1 MNKMANAINP
11 PKAPESADPTAELS
25 QVRCTAHTVDS
36 GNLTI
41 EKGNASS
48 DFFAFIPVDKKQS
61 HGRKKASLENTKEQS
76 ACYKPPE
83 ILYKPGAKANNSP
96 AECKDGNCQVKLQS
110 LDE

>member
-48 DFFAFIPVDKKQS
+48 DFFAFIPVD
-61 HGRKKASLENTKEQS
+61 
-76 ACYKPPE
+76 
-83 ILYKPGAKANNSP
+83 
-96 AECKDGNCQVKLQS
+96 
-110 LDE
+110 